1 MLPLTVRLYFLS
13 PLIADLTIWLPFWPM
28 KCGQWHESFFL
39 FALWFGY
46 LLFTCLYFYTSHN
59 KFCLLAWKLNF
70 VFFHCFCLNP
80 KCILITPIHSLN
92 TYIFLQKNKYLHK
105 FLVYLVSITFI
116 LIKCILYKM
125 TSPLLKIHIF
135 LFFSPRV
142 FKKTKQLTIYCITL
156 IFSTFCCNTF
166 IYPLVSIYPPHMH
179 SKWIFVWQ
187 IIWGT
192 SHTWSSHLKES
203 LAGYKI
209 GVSNYFPSIKK

>member
-1 MLPLTVRLYFLS
+1 M
-13 PLIADLTIWLPFWPM
+13 IAGLTIWLAFWPM
-28 KCGQWHESFFL
+28 KCGLSHESFFL

-59 KFCLLAWKLNF
+59 KFCLLAWKFNI
-70 VFFHCFCLNP
+70 VFFHCFCLKT

-92 TYIFLQKNKYLHK
+92 TYFFLQKNKHLPK

-116 LIKCILYKM
+116 LIKYILYKI

-156 IFSTFCCNTF
+156 IFSTFCCNLYIYLSTCRDISPTHAFKMNLCVANYLRHLSYLIFTF
-166 IYPLVSIYPPHMH
+166 EG
-179 SKWIFVWQ
+179 KFGWI
-187 IIWGT
+187 
-192 SHTWSSHLKES
+192 
-203 LAGYKI
+203 
-209 GVSNYFPSIKK
+209 